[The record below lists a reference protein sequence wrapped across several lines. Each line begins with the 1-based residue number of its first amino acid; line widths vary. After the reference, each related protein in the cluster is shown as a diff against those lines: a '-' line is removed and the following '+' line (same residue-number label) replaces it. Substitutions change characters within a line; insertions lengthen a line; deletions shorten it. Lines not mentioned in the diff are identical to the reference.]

1 MPLEESMRFPLSSAA
16 VLLGLALVV
25 GANAG
30 EPDVRTI
37 HGWVERI
44 EILPE
49 GISLKAK
56 LDTGAT
62 TSSLNALNKQPFR
75 RDGKRWIAFD
85 IIDPEDAGNNVRIE
99 RPIARHV
106 RIVMHDGDFQRRPVV
121 SIGLCI
127 GSHYREEEVSLI
139 DRTELTYQALV
150 GRNHMAGIIL
160 VDSAETFLHRPRCA
174 PDSGETAAPDVDPHG
189 EPIDSDS
196 DSDA

>member
-1 MPLEESMRFPLSSAA
+1 MRFPLSFVAA
-16 VLLGLALVV
+16 LLGVSLVG
-25 GANAG
+25 GAHAG

-56 LDTGAT
+56 MDTGAT
-62 TSSLNALNKQPFR
+62 TSSLNALNKEIFR

-85 IIDPEDAGNNVRIE
+85 IIDPDDAENTVRIE
-99 RPIARHV
+99 RPITRHV
-106 RIVMHDGDFQRRPVV
+106 RIVRHDGDFQRRPVV

-127 GSHYREEEVSLI
+127 GPHYREEEMSLI
-139 DRTELTYQALV
+139 DRTELNYQALI

-160 VDSAETFLHRPRCA
+160 IDSAETFLHRPRCVPDADGNGA
-174 PDSGETAAPDVDPHG
+174 PNTDEHAEPTDSEA
-189 EPIDSDS
+189 
-196 DSDA
+196 

>member
-1 MPLEESMRFPLSSAA
+1 MFLEEPMRLLFFTVA

-25 GANAG
+25 SAKAG

-56 LDTGAT
+56 MDTGAT
-62 TSSLNALNKQPFR
+62 TSSLNALNKQTFR

-85 IIDPEDAGNNVRIE
+85 IIDPEDPENTVRIE
-99 RPIARHV
+99 RPITRHV
-106 RIVMHDGDFQRRPVV
+106 RIARHDGDFQRRPVV

-127 GSHYREEEVSLI
+127 GPHYREEEMNLI
-139 DRTELTYQALV
+139 DRTELNYQALV

-174 PDSGETAAPDVDPHG
+174 SDPDGTGDPHADESG
-189 EPIDSDS
+189 VPVV

>member
-1 MPLEESMRFPLSSAA
+1 MRLLFFTVA
-16 VLLGLALVV
+16 VLFGLALLV
-25 GANAG
+25 GAKAG

-56 LDTGAT
+56 MDTGAT
-62 TSSLNALNKQPFR
+62 TSSLNALNKQTFR

-85 IIDPEDAGNNVRIE
+85 IIDPEDAENTVRIE
-99 RPIARHV
+99 RPITRHV
-106 RIVMHDGDFQRRPVV
+106 RIARHDGAFQRRPVV

-127 GSHYREEEVSLI
+127 GPHYREEEMSLI
-139 DRTELTYQALV
+139 DRTELNYQALV

-174 PDSGETAAPDVDPHG
+174 SDPDGMGDRHADESGEPT
-189 EPIDSDS
+189 DSDH